1 MIKEKQ
7 YVAAR
12 PLNTISL
19 YSGIGGIELGLSAV
33 IQTRTVCYVEREF
46 SCIKV
51 LIQRAKEGWI
61 DSAPVYSDVA
71 TFPTEEFKDIDL
83 ITAGF
88 PCQPWSWANTS
99 QARGE
104 NDERNGW
111 PDTIRIIREIRPV
124 FIFME
129 NVPNLLNHGYFG
141 TILGDLAQAGYDAEW
156 NCFSGNDINAPQ
168 IRERLFILAYADTAR
183 LEGWSGS
190 KLRLPSK
197 CLSRKRSTCMDGPP
211 LFPPPPDNLEGWS
224 HVWEEMPN
232 LAPSVCKL
240 APGISDRV
248 GELQS
253 YGNAVIPAVAALAFR
268 TLVEKL
274 QINR

>member
-156 NCFSGNDINAPQ
+156 NCFSGNDINAP
-168 IRERLFILAYADTAR
+168 RLTLRPAFVSWLQGFPI
-183 LEGWSGS
+183 GWASYNHMGMQS
-190 KLRLPSK
+190 FRQWQHS
-197 CLSRKRSTCMDGPP
+197 LS
-211 LFPPPPDNLEGWS
+211 
-224 HVWEEMPN
+224 
-232 LAPSVCKL
+232 
-240 APGISDRV
+240 
-248 GELQS
+248 ELLWKS
-253 YGNAVIPAVAALAFR
+253 YR
-268 TLVEKL
+268 
-274 QINR
+274 